1 VLACRADTCL
11 HFATPPLD
19 DYVHAVAPLSARDTL
34 RHPPGRPGLRP
45 HIRLLR
51 GSRQLLATTAL
62 LPARETSGPPAGQ
75 DLLLSRTVISRREVA
90 LRGPFCLRLASACR
104 RGPSAD
110 CGRPGLAQPRTRAGA
125 MTRT

>member
-1 VLACRADTCL
+1 MPAETFL
-11 HFATPPLD
+11 HVGTPTLED
-19 DYVHAVAPLSARDTL
+19 DVHAGAPLSARDTL

-75 DLLLSRTVISRREVA
+75 DLLLIHNEISPLGDA
-90 LRGPFCLRLASACR
+90 FRGLFCMRLA
-104 RGPSAD
+104 
-110 CGRPGLAQPRTRAGA
+110 AGF
-125 MTRT
+125 R